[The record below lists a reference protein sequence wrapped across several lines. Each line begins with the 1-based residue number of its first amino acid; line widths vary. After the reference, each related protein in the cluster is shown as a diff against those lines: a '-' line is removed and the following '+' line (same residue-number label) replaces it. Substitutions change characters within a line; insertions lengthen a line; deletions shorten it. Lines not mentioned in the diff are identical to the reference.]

1 MSNGSEKAPTNV
13 NSAVDMYYNVTPN
26 ADGYVVIENTGSS
39 LISVTNVKLSGAA
52 AVDATALSVD
62 DGLLTYMASFDT
74 LEVTEP
80 APVEPEP
87 TPETPANNT
96 VSAIIHAIWAQVKD
110 SIGRLFGRL

>member
-1 MSNGSEKAPTNV
+1 KKDLTINSN
-13 NSAVDMYYNVTPN
+13 VDMYYEVNPT
-26 ADGYVVIENTGSS
+26 ADGCVVIQNTTDA

-62 DGLLTYMASFDT
+62 EGLLTYMASFDT

-96 VSAIIHAIWAQVKD
+96 VSAIIHAIWAQVKT
-110 SIGRLFGRL
+110 SIDRLFGRL